1 MAFNKSVLEN
11 VREDDF
17 VEYFI
22 FPSLEVDFDNVKD
35 HLQKVLISVKS
46 VLETFCHSYIW
57 QKDDVRFIPRIDP
70 GLNLPPID
78 DSDEKLHLP
87 PHLYGVSH
95 YGDNIE
101 DEWFIV
107 FLLLEATRAI
117 PDLVVRVVDSD
128 GEFLLIEAAN
138 HLPSWATPEACDRRV
153 YLYQGAVHLVPGQE
167 KMTVDEAVKMIRSQ
181 PDRTRASEAIQTAI
195 NARIEGYPQRISE
208 NLHSCN
214 VVVPVRVAALLKAR
228 PSLVAPAVTAFCH
241 RDPIDL
247 KVCRAMR
254 YFPPEQC
261 ATVRV
266 TFTKCLY
273 AMLTHQKYVPDRRTG
288 WKLPPPTDPTY
299 AAKLLGVKLACGFEI
314 LVSQSKNC
322 GKADELN
329 KDWQIYKKSLAEK
342 GYFKDLLEGSQ
353 EYVKLEQ
360 TAKEYFQSHCT
371 QSQPPTGQVILDIL
385 QDMELDVE
393 EMQRNEASL
402 PPPDDD
408 SWLEVTPP
416 ELDRMMEQRYG
427 CRPSH
432 TSGDIS
438 ARLADFLSH
447 VSSLDGAE
455 FPQDDGVSE
464 APVRPRRG
472 IKAKKKAVPA
482 EKDNEDDNRVS
493 FDHEAFSC
501 AVQNILDFVVPED
514 NWDMESD
521 GSGMSS
527 YEDEEDM
534 DLGGKTGDQAETPV
548 SELKQYMDQMD
559 RELSST
565 AVGKSFQ
572 KIQTS
577 NKKEMEDSFS
587 EVENFEPVDIDLNA
601 LKNILESYQSQMGGA
616 GPASN
621 MLGPMGVRLD
631 KP

>member
-1 MAFNKSVLEN
+1 MAVNTSVLEN

-22 FPSLEVDFDNVKD
+22 FPTVDASNLDQ
-35 HLQKVLISVKS
+35 LQKVLVSVNT
-46 VLETFCHSYIW
+46 VLEQFCLRYIW
-57 QKDDVRFIPRIDP
+57 QKDEIKFIPRCDP
-70 GLNLPPID
+70 GLNLPSINE
-78 DSDEKLHLP
+78 SAEKLP
-87 PHLYGVSH
+87 PHLYGISH

-107 FLLLEATRAI
+107 FLLLEATRAV
-117 PDLVVRVVDSD
+117 PGLVVRVVDSD
-128 GEFLLIEAAN
+128 GEFLLIEAAD
-138 HLPSWATPEACDRRV
+138 HLPAWATPEACDRRV
-153 YLYQGAVHLVPGQE
+153 YLYQGAVHLVPGEQE
-167 KMTVDEAVKMIRSQ
+167 LTVEDAVAMVRSQ
-181 PDRTRASEAIQTAI
+181 SDRTLASDAVQAAV
-195 NARIEGYPQRISE
+195 NARVDRYPQCITES
-208 NLHSCN
+208 LHCCN
-214 VVVPVRVAALLKAR
+214 VVVPVGVAALLKAR
-228 PSLVAPAVTAFCH
+228 PTLVAPAVTAFCH

-261 ATVRV
+261 VKVRV

-273 AMLTHQKYVPDRRTG
+273 AMLMHQKFVPDRRTG
-288 WKLPPPTDPTY
+288 WSLPPPTDAAY
-299 AAKLLGVKLACGFEI
+299 AAKLLGIKLACGFEI
-314 LVSQSKNC
+314 LVSQSKNR
-322 GKADELN
+322 GQDDELN
-329 KDWQIYKKSLAEK
+329 KDWQIYKNSLATK
-342 GYFKDLLEGSQ
+342 GYFRDLLEGSQ

-360 TAKEYFQSHCT
+360 AAREYFQSNCL
-371 QSQPPTGQVILDIL
+371 QSQPATGQVILDIL
-385 QDMELDVE
+385 QDLELDLE
-393 EMQRNEASL
+393 EMQKNEASL
-402 PPPDDD
+402 PPSDDD
-408 SWLEVTPP
+408 SWLEVTPA

-427 CRPSH
+427 CRPAQGSA
-432 TSGDIS
+432 DIS
-438 ARLADFLSH
+438 TRLADFLSH

-455 FPQDDGVSE
+455 FPQDNGVAE
-464 APVRPRRG
+464 APVRPKRG
-472 IKAKKKAVPA
+472 VRPKKRAVVP

-514 NWDMESD
+514 SWDMESE

-534 DLGGKTGDQAETPV
+534 DLGAKTVASGETAETPV

-559 RELSST
+559 RELAST
-565 AVGKSFQ
+565 AVGKSFH
-572 KIQTS
+572 KIQTPG
-577 NKKEMEDSFS
+577 KKEMEESFS

-631 KP
+631 EQ